1 LVLQVIDVAVADHV
15 FVVFV
20 VVVDGQV
27 GVVDV
32 VSVVFVDGEV
42 EYVFEDFVEDFD
54 VGDFL

>member
-1 LVLQVIDVAVADHV
+1 VFDVAVADDV
-15 FVVFV
+15 FVLLV
-20 VVVDGQV
+20 VVVDGEV

-54 VGDFL
+54 VGDFF

>member
-1 LVLQVIDVAVADHV
+1 VFDVAVADDV
-15 FVVFV
+15 FVVLV
-20 VVVDGQV
+20 VVVDGEV

>member
-1 LVLQVIDVAVADHV
+1 LVLQIVDVAVADDV
-15 FVVFV
+15 FVVLV

-42 EYVFEDFVEDFD
+42 EYVFQNFVEDFD
-54 VGDFL
+54 VGDFF